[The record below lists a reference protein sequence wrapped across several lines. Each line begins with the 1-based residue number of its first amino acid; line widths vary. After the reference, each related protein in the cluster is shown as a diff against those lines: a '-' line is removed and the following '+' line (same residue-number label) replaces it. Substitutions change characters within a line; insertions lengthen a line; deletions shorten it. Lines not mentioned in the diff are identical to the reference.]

1 MTLLA
6 DFEGERLLS
15 HIKSSG
21 LLDGFTDHLGDTQPG
36 MPSTANIIDLSS
48 LDKDMRALQVRLTGN
63 DQFADG
69 SIGMSQYPCSV
80 YIFSKANPADVNVVN
95 SFTSQLRDWLR
106 VNYQSDSE
114 CIISIQVMGKSGAY
128 MLEDSRVYFEIPLN
142 VKFIAISG

>member
-21 LLDGFTDHLGDTQPG
+21 LLDGFTDHLGSSQPA

-48 LDKDMRALQVRLTGN
+48 LDSGMRALQVRLTGN

-69 SIGMSQYPCSV
+69 SIGMSQYPCGI

-114 CIISIQVMGKSGAY
+114 CIISIQVMGKGGPY

-142 VKFIAISG
+142 VRFNAVSG